1 MNLSKSKNKL
11 CLTIGV
17 LFLLFAATAC
27 NQKPATESKPVPS
40 PQAPAPV
47 VQKVSEEIKETYQ
60 WYCAQCHGIEGKGN
74 GINARLLTV
83 MPRNHTE
90 PEYLETR
97 SDDDLFRAIKLGG
110 VAVGR
115 APCMPRWGLTL
126 DDDTIHGLVQ
136 YIRELCQCKAS

>member
-1 MNLSKSKNKL
+1 MNFTKQKKRL
-11 CLTIGV
+11 CLTV
-17 LFLLFAATAC
+17 LLFVAVAC
-27 NQKPATESKPVPS
+27 NQKPATESQPVPP
-40 PQAPAPV
+40 PQPPAPV
-47 VQKVSEEIKETYQ
+47 VRKASEEIKETYQ
-60 WYCAQCHGIEGKGN
+60 WYCAQCHGVEGKGD

-83 MPRNHTE
+83 LPRNHTE

-126 DDDTIHGLVQ
+126 DDDTIRGLVQ
-136 YIRELCQCKAS
+136 YIRELCQCRAS